1 MLSARSWRA
10 KVRLDRVSTD
20 LDRLAAPLSSDDSP
34 EECMLLSDL
43 DGFLTGVICS
53 PAVIMPSEWLPVALG
68 GSPAETPYNVNELI
82 MERYDEIVG
91 AKEGHVIAID

>member
-10 KVRLDRVSTD
+10 KGRLDHVSTD
-20 LDRLAAPLSSDDSP
+20 LVRLAAPLSSDDSP

-53 PAVIMPSEWLPVALG
+53 PVGIMPSEWLPVALG
-68 GSPAETPYNVNELI
+68 GSPAETPYDVNELI
-82 MERYDEIVG
+82 IERYNEIVV
-91 AKEGHVIAID
+91 AKEGHVVAID